1 MKDISLDELGAC
13 NNPRCPAGCGWYDP
27 TTFRP
32 GVPLAM
38 TPCSVCGCMAGQH
51 RDKLQSS
58 VKPTPDPAPQA
69 GTTFHSMHSSAS
81 SNFVP
86 PVGLASNA
94 GPSGPS
100 TLPTSDFT
108 FVPPAGPAFNSGL
121 PAASGFGQPP
131 LVPPTSTG
139 FSATARTMASSRSNA
154 EAGPSQPQRGRSPLR
169 GSTAGPRSF
178 INVANARKQDI
189 QAAMR
194 MSTPFHPALNA
205 QREADLNRPG
215 LQTKKRK
222 RRDRDIQSPSRER
235 NVKPKKVKQ
244 LSYVFIFVPFTKDIN
259 RRSCHVP
266 AAHLLLRLEEAGY
279 VKDII
284 LGADDTVTQKQ
295 MRLDRLGQMIPKPG
309 VPRIFRAYK
318 RDSELDMTAIKVA
331 LTDSNVRF
339 SGPRYKRIV
348 FIAMNPTGPN
358 LPLRGIV
365 YDKGDHLDHDLP
377 SDYSRS
383 EASTEDT
390 DSDSDVTMESDPKS
404 DDNEQQHSDN
414 ESDAKV
420 AYSSFVSV
428 RHSSTHCSRQGKGKA
443 KAPEPDLKGKK
454 KASDEG
460 SRFDAGFFD
469 DDIAAGVGLNDDASP
484 DDIPREPTIEK
495 PVVPEAHHRMVR
507 LLHNMEKPN
516 SKATLP
522 TSFWREDGVGC
533 FLLGTKSAGIC
544 AGVLVQYL
552 ASPENSVLSA
562 PQILSFIE
570 SNVCQP
576 FLMLARLGGRLLG
589 STERIGTP
597 EFEAE
602 FDSAFAVGPG
612 GLHGLAPHILPAY
625 LALPVALA
633 AGASSAAA
641 SAVYD
646 KLTDFSYA
654 LLRCLQNLRFKHDR
668 SLWDPSGGCR
678 ELATIL
684 LNKDSALPV
693 ATEED
698 FNRLNMKL
706 LIQAL
711 DKESPNVSEISFL
724 LMDALGDASNPRE
737 MTAERVLKGGEYG
750 MRRFYNLVV
759 VPVLDDLDTAH
770 PDYPSVLGSIK
781 GSTGGA
787 ARKIRNHFKSGS
799 SSTKSG
805 PSSSGPNTRSR
816 SKRTTGKFDENPD
829 DMTNTDSLESGWEND
844 CSGGEPDISARRA
857 ARAQQQ
863 APKPQRN
870 KSPPIEISS
879 ESDSS
884 DSEWTRTYAQW
895 KKQTHTDP
903 SHEAPPTA
911 GPSNTGTTSQSRAQ
925 PAWLDSHSLEDDDI
939 EDATGLLR
947 RPATRYWQGVMRE
960 IVERFPHP
968 DPARQ
973 LTIDMLLAPGM
984 TRTKQYH
991 MLSLAYH
998 VDRNVGG
1005 PAHWLRVA
1013 GILSQILNDTRKYKL
1028 DDPRI
1033 VPRDSRF

>member
-38 TPCSVCGCMAGQH
+38 TPCSVCGCMAEC
-51 RDKLQSS
+51 L
-58 VKPTPDPAPQA
+58 
-69 GTTFHSMHSSAS
+69 FH
-81 SNFVP
+81 FVP

-139 FSATARTMASSRSNA
+139 PALAT
-154 EAGPSQPQRGRSPLR
+154 QRGRSPLR

-259 RRSCHVP
+259 RSILPCSCCPSVFFCAWKRRDTSRISSLAPTTPVSDIRTKITINFSHIEP
-266 AAHLLLRLEEAGY
+266 LLEHGFRL
-279 VKDII
+279 
-284 LGADDTVTQKQ
+284 LVTQKQ

-318 RDSELDMTAIKVA
+318 RDSELDMTAIKG
-331 LTDSNVRF
+331 LDRF
-339 SGPRYKRIV
+339 KCAVLWPRYKRIV
-348 FIAMNPTGPN
+348 FIAMNPTGLN
-358 LPLRGIV
+358 LPLAGYRLRQG
-365 YDKGDHLDHDLP
+365 
-377 SDYSRS
+377 S

-390 DSDSDVTMESDPKS
+390 DSDSDVTMESDPKI

-414 ESDAKV
+414 ESDAK
-420 AYSSFVSV
+420 
-428 RHSSTHCSRQGKGKA
+428 GKGKA

-484 DDIPREPTIEK
+484 DDIPGSL
-495 PVVPEAHHRMVR
+495 RMVR

-602 FDSAFAVGPG
+602 FDSAFAVGPVASMG
-612 GLHGLAPHILPAY
+612 SHHISSLPTSRFRSPSRLAPLLPLQA
-625 LALPVALA
+625 PSTI
-633 AGASSAAA
+633 SSQI
-641 SAVYD
+641 SP
-646 KLTDFSYA
+646 TPF
-654 LLRCLQNLRFKHDR
+654 F
-668 SLWDPSGGCR
+668 GGCR

-711 DKESPNVSEISFL
+711 DKESPT
-724 LMDALGDASNPRE
+724 E

-879 ESDSS
+879 DSDSS

-925 PAWLDSHSLEDDDI
+925 PAWLDPHSLEDDDI

-968 DPARQ
+968 DPARR

-998 VDRNVGG
+998 VDRN
-1005 PAHWLRVA
+1005 
-1013 GILSQILNDTRKYKL
+1013 ILNDTRKYKL